1 MVFMSSVIEEL
12 KEKLREN
19 VGDDVYDNRL
29 YELKYSLNEEEL
41 TLKVYAPDERSKQ
54 WLIDNRFNTRI
65 LKIIQYITQKEY
77 EMYLMISNLKNKKNK
92 NSENI
97 EIGSKN
103 ISENFEQKEQISY
116 KSKRRSNED
125 YRKSGF
131 ETHSLNPEY
140 TFDTYITGDSNE
152 LAFYSTKSVAE
163 NPGEASFNPLFIYGG
178 VGLGKTHLL
187 HAIGNQLKITKSNMT
202 ILNLTSEEFM
212 NEYTQAAKN
221 NRLQQLVNKF
231 RKNCDILLIDDIQF
245 LSKWK
250 QTQTQF
256 FHIFNH
262 LIDAE
267 KQIVMTSDR
276 YPNEIPDI
284 EDRLRSRFEWGLI
297 VAIEPPNLDT
307 RINIIKDKA
316 KRYGINLSEDVISFL
331 AFNLKSNIREIEGI
345 LRKLKLYAL
354 TKKKITIDTVED
366 ILRKHNKLNQKQ
378 LSIDFIKKKVS
389 NFYDIPIE
397 DLVSK
402 KRQKAITTARQ
413 IAMYIAK
420 KITKETL
427 ESIGNGFDRDHS
439 TVVNSINKVTKLIE
453 EDIKISKDIKELTRL
468 LTE

>member
-1 MVFMSSVIEEL
+1 MVDMSSIIHEL
-12 KEKLREN
+12 KEKLRDN
-19 VGDDVYDNRL
+19 IGDDIYDEKFQ
-29 YELKYSLNEEEL
+29 ELKYSLNEEEL
-41 TLKVYAPDERSKQ
+41 TLKVYTPDEVNKQ
-54 WLIDNRFNTRI
+54 WLMDNRFDRRI
-65 LKIIQYITQKEY
+65 LKIVKYLTQKKY
-77 EMYLMISNLKNKKNK
+77 ELYIMLSNLNNTTEKTIVNDSKKTT
-92 NSENI
+92 EN
-97 EIGSKN
+97 N
-103 ISENFEQKEQISY
+103 ISY
-116 KSKRRSNED
+116 KNSSNDD

-131 ETHSLNPEY
+131 ETHSLNPEN

-187 HAIGNQLKITKSNMT
+187 HAIGNELKITKPNMT
-202 ILNLTSEEFM
+202 ILNLTSEEFK
-212 NEYTQAAKN
+212 NEYVQAVNKK
-221 NRLQQLVNKF
+221 RLQQLVNKF

-250 QTQTQF
+250 GSEAQF

-284 EDRLRSRFEWGLI
+284 EDRLRTRFEWGLI
-297 VAIEPPNLDT
+297 VAIEPPNLNT
-307 RINIIKDKA
+307 RIDIIKDKA
-316 KRYGINLSEDVISFL
+316 KRYGIKISDEVVDFL
-331 AFNLKSNIREIEGI
+331 AVNLKSNIREIEGI
-345 LRKLKLYAL
+345 LRKLKLYSL
-354 TKKKITIDTVED
+354 TKKKISIDTVED

-378 LSIDFIKKKVS
+378 LSIDVIKKKVS
-389 NFYDIPIE
+389 NFYDIPVE

-427 ESIGNGFDRDHS
+427 ENIGKGFGRDHS
-439 TVVNSINKVTKLIE
+439 TVVNSINKVTKLIK
-453 EDIKISKDIKELTRL
+453 EDIKISKDVKELMRL

>member
-1 MVFMSSVIEEL
+1 MVCMSSIIQEL

-19 VGDDVYDNRL
+19 LGDDVYDNRF

-41 TLKVYAPDERSKQ
+41 ILKVYAPDERSKQ
-54 WLIDNRFNTRI
+54 WLSDNRFDSRI
-65 LKIIQYITQKEY
+65 LKIIKHLTQKEY
-77 EMYLMISNLKNKKNK
+77 EMYLMISNLKSNKTDDVNSVDIDKKETDSSNLSYKNK
-92 NSENI
+92 
-97 EIGSKN
+97 
-103 ISENFEQKEQISY
+103 
-116 KSKRRSNED
+116 RTSNED

-163 NPGEASFNPLFIYGG
+163 NPGEPSFNPLFIYGG

-187 HAIGNQLKITKSNMT
+187 HAIGNELKVTKSNMI

-245 LSKWK
+245 LSRWK
-250 QTQTQF
+250 KTQTQF

-297 VAIEPPNLDT
+297 VAVDPPNLNT
-307 RINIIKDKA
+307 RVVIIKDKA
-316 KRYGINLSEDVISFL
+316 KRYGISLSEDIISFL

-345 LRKLKLYAL
+345 LRKLKLYTL
-354 TKKKITIDTVED
+354 LKKKITIDTVED
-366 ILRKHNKLNQKQ
+366 ILMKYNKLNQKH

-389 NFYDIPIE
+389 SFYDIPVE

-420 KITKETL
+420 KITEETL
-427 ESIGNGFDRDHS
+427 DSIGKGFGRDHS
-439 TVVNSINKVTKLIE
+439 TVVNSINKVGKLIE
-453 EDIKISKDIKELTRL
+453 EDIKISKDVKELTRL